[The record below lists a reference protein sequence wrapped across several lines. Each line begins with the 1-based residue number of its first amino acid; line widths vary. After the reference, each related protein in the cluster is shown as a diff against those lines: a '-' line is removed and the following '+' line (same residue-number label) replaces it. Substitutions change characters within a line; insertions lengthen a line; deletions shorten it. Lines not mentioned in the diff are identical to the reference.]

1 MAKEGIFKSATVWL
15 GSNALGEVVGSA
27 GSRVRVRESL
37 RQEPFGSDRMPWV
50 KLSVLLAAVYVYVY
64 VYVRVRRRLDTALVL
79 TINDAS

>member
-27 GSRVRVRESL
+27 GSRLRVRVRVRESL

-50 KLSVLLAAVYVYVY
+50 KVSVLLAAV
-64 VYVRVRRRLDTALVL
+64 
-79 TINDAS
+79 